1 MAKSNSSKKPAV
13 RRVIRKIE
21 DSSVINVKD
30 IDYKNVSI
38 LKKFIGA
45 REKIMSRKDSGLS
58 AKKQRKLQVEIKKAR
73 IMGLLPFT
81 DRHALS

>member
-1 MAKSNSSKKPAV
+1 MAKSNTKKPFV
-13 RRVIRKIE
+13 KKIVRKIE
-21 DSSVINVKD
+21 DSSSISVAE
-30 IDYKNVSI
+30 IDYKNVPI

-58 AKKQRKLQVEIKKAR
+58 AKKQRKLQAEIKKAR

-81 DRHALS
+81 DRHSLS

>member
-1 MAKSNSSKKPAV
+1 MAKGSSKKQTPRKIA
-13 RRVIRKIE
+13 RKIE
-21 DSSVINVKD
+21 DSSMISVSD
-30 IDYKNVSI
+30 IDYKNVLI

-58 AKKQRKLQVEIKKAR
+58 AKKQRKLQAEIKKAR

>member
-1 MAKSNSSKKPAV
+1 MAKSNTKKPFV
-13 RRVIRKIE
+13 KKIVRKIE
-21 DSSVINVKD
+21 DSSSISVAE
-30 IDYKNVSI
+30 IDYKNVPI

-58 AKKQRKLQVEIKKAR
+58 AKKQRKLQAEIKKAR

>member
-1 MAKSNSSKKPAV
+1 MAKSNLKKQIPRKTV
-13 RRVIRKIE
+13 RKIE
-21 DSSVINVKD
+21 DSSVINVSD
-30 IDYKNVSI
+30 IDYKNISI

-58 AKKQRKLQVEIKKAR
+58 AKKQRKLQAEIKKAR